1 MELLIY
7 QWTVEQDLDVV
18 RSDGLI
24 VTRDIINAWCINKA
38 SQKVTLRIQNTK
50 IEVAI
55 RARVNNALIPYE
67 QQVDLYN
74 QIRRKWPHADWGDKW
89 VGDMKRVKRCPLYG
103 YSEGDTYIVFNSP
116 TASIAREIAVWL
128 RSGEIGE
135 TSKGLRNGRIY
146 EVCGTEFGLVD
157 QLNAKQDLNVTGWN
171 VISEWQTVPDT
182 ERVSR
187 ISLTE
192 EYTTSYQFVTK
203 TDTSYPVNPTVL
215 AYDFEVQSG
224 DLKSFPQSFLISD
237 YIGMVSV
244 VVWKYG
250 LYATTKKEYL
260 IVKAQIDPIEGI
272 EVICVDTEEE
282 VIDKWRSLIAENDP
296 AMVCHYNGDS
306 FDAFYADDRHERLEM
321 EWSVMGSHKSIKT
334 WAKDLR
340 PSMGGRFRRGKSLII
355 PGVGNADVM
364 KYVVE
369 NEKLRSYSLQSV
381 SENALGEGKVDIG
394 DYTTIFKAFDAWD
407 RTKDNTL
414 LKLVSIYGAV
424 DSRRTGQLTDHYKLF
439 DNMTAMMQASEVT
452 WDTYVSQGRMKRTEA
467 MMYKMGQKMNPKI
480 CLNRRQRPALTTTG
494 GFVPAPIVGRYDYV
508 TTFDFASL
516 YPSNIDAF
524 NICYA
529 TLLPAGVSNETIRQ
543 YYPSIKSD
551 KDIRTIRCE
560 QKDGVFINK
569 FVHQR
574 VKKGLLPSIV
584 RTLLQKRA
592 EAKRASAEAYK
603 GGDLINGFLQ
613 YVRQLALKITANSVY
628 GFTDAPGDRS
638 CTEVAQ
644 STTQSGRALII
655 WVAQEIERKF
665 GYARV
670 YGDTDSVMIHI
681 KDAISYKD
689 AYDKSKVILDYLNK
703 VLQYVDYDEEGRI
716 YLPPESEWNPD
727 EKKPLSMTL
736 EKIARAI
743 FIKKKNYVMV
753 YADFDDPNKEL
764 NRKKD
769 GKYDLHETGV
779 PSTKRDKALSHVSMY
794 RSISHDLVEMEPIAD
809 VTTHIWEMAR
819 DIVYDMSDPEVAT
832 FSYKSFSYSG
842 RISKMYE
849 DNSKAAMSHLF
860 HRMVRQGT
868 PLDLGVRFNYYISGR
883 EGADS
888 EASRVVTESEVED
901 SRKEMENWVTGKTDK
916 EPTTFIRPDRLH
928 NYSKFVSTIDK
939 LFEAAHRPE
948 LKEIQARHHD
958 MRLEAALRITYLKRG
973 RIVIDALSKDSNPV
987 IAIKCYSD
995 KKTVAVFGKAYADS
1009 SKRLG
1014 LVSSTP
1020 AADALRYFQLKKQ
1033 MHDELIRLMSIEL

>member
-1 MELLIY
+1 M
-7 QWTVEQDLDVV
+7 EQDISVA
-18 RSDGLI
+18 RSDGL
-24 VTRDIINAWCINKA
+24 VVSRDVINAWCVDKT
-38 SQKVTLRIQNTK
+38 SQQVTLRIQNCK

-55 RARVNNALIPYE
+55 RARVNNAPIPYE
-67 QQVDLYN
+67 QQVELYEK
-74 QIRRKWPHADWGDKW
+74 IRRRWPHADWGDKW

-116 TASIAREIAVWL
+116 TVSIAREIGTWL

-135 TSKGLRNGRIY
+135 TSKGLRNGRVY
-146 EVCGTEFGLVD
+146 EVCGTEFSLVD
-157 QLNAKQDLNVTGWN
+157 QLNAKRDLNVTGWN
-171 VISEWQTVPDT
+171 VISERQQVPEV

-187 ISLTE
+187 HNTTT
-192 EYTTSYQFVTK
+192 EYTTSYQFINR
-203 TDTSYPVNPTVL
+203 TDASYLVNPTMV

-237 YIGMVSV
+237 YIGMASV

-250 LYATTKKEYL
+250 QYEATKKDYL
-260 IVKAQIDPIEGI
+260 VVKGQIDPIEGV

-282 VIDKWRSLIAENDP
+282 VIDKWRSLIADSGP
-296 AMVCHYNGDS
+296 VMVGHYNGDS

-321 EWSVMGSHKSIKT
+321 EWTVMGSHKSIKT
-334 WAKDLR
+334 WARDLR

-369 NEKLRSYSLQSV
+369 NEKLRSYSLNAV
-381 SENALGEGKVDIG
+381 SENALKKQKVDIG

-407 RTKDNTL
+407 TTKDNTL
-414 LKLVSIYGAV
+414 LKHVSEYGME
-424 DSRRTGQLTDHYKLF
+424 DSRLTAELVDHYKLF
-439 DNMTAMMQASEVT
+439 DNLTAMMQASEVT

-480 CLNRRQRPALTTTG
+480 CLNRRQRPALTTKG

-516 YPSNIDAF
+516 YPSCMDAF
-524 NICYA
+524 NTCYA
-529 TLLPAGVSNETIRQ
+529 TLLPNGVSNEMIRQ

-569 FVHQR
+569 FVNQR

-584 RTLLQKRA
+584 RTLLQKRG
-592 EAKRASAEAYK
+592 EAKRASADAYK
-603 GGDLINGFLQ
+603 RGDTMTGFLQ
-613 YVRQLALKITANSVY
+613 FVRQLALKITANSVY
-628 GFTDAPGDRS
+628 GYTDAPGDRS

-644 STTQSGRALII
+644 SVTASGRALII
-655 WVAQEIERKF
+655 WVAGEIARVF

-681 KDAISYKD
+681 KDATSYKD
-689 AYDKSKVILDYLNK
+689 AYDKSKIVLDYLNR
-703 VLQYVDYDEEGRI
+703 VLQYVEYDSEGRI

-736 EKIARAI
+736 EKIARAV
-743 FIKKKNYVMV
+743 FIMKKNYIMV
-753 YADFDDPNKEL
+753 YSDFDDKEKGL
-764 NRKKD
+764 KRTED

-779 PSTKRDKALSHVSMY
+779 PSTKRDKALCHVSMY
-794 RSISHDLVEMEPIAD
+794 RYICHDLVEMTPISD
-809 VTTHIWEMAR
+809 VVTHIWEMAR
-819 DIVYDMSDPEVAT
+819 DIVYDMSDPSIAT

-842 RISKMYE
+842 RVSKMYE
-849 DNSKAAMSHLF
+849 EDSKAAMSHLF
-860 HRMVRQGT
+860 HRMTRQGT
-868 PLDLGVRFNYYISGR
+868 PLDLGVRFNYYVSDR
-883 EGADS
+883 DGADS
-888 EASRVVTESEVED
+888 EASRVVTENEVED
-901 SRKEMENWVTGKTDK
+901 SRKEMESWVTGKTDR

-928 NYSKFVSTIDK
+928 NYSKFVATIDK

-948 LKEIQARHHD
+948 LKELQARHHD
-958 MRLEAALRITYLKRG
+958 MRLESALRTTYLKRG
-973 RIVIDALSKDSNPV
+973 RVVIDALSKDANPV
-987 IAIKCYSD
+987 IAIKCYAD
-995 KKTVAVFGKAYADS
+995 KKTIATFAKAYDGCRRAS
-1009 SKRLG
+1009 LIT
-1014 LVSSTP
+1014 STP
-1020 AADALRYFQLKKQ
+1020 AADAYRYFQLKKQ
-1033 MHDELIRLMSIEL
+1033 MHCELIHLMSLEI